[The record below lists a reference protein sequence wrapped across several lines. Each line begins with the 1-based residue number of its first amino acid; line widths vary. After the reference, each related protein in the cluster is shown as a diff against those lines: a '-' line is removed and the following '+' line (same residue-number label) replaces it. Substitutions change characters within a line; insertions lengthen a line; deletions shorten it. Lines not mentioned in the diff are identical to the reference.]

1 MSKIEYIGEHLWVGQ
16 IGHFAILLSFIA
28 ALFAAFSFYK
38 SQKAENS
45 GWLSMGRWGF
55 IVHALSLFAIITTLL
70 YAMYHKMY
78 EYSYVQRQV
87 SDELPIYYLFSS
99 FWQGQEG
106 SFILWMFWH
115 VILGLI
121 LIRTAHK
128 WEPFVLATLS
138 GIQAFLMSMLM
149 GIYIPFTE
157 NQKIGSN
164 PFALIRDTMDA
175 PIFANADYL
184 SLITGTGLNPL
195 LQNYWMVIH
204 PPVLFLGFASVTI
217 PFCFAIAGLTSKE
230 HKEWL
235 RPAMKWAS
243 FSGFIYGLG
252 ILMGAAWAYEALSFG
267 GYWAWDP
274 VENSSLVPWL
284 LVVAG
289 IHTHLIA
296 KSTGRAIG
304 STYIY
309 YGLAFLFV
317 LYSTFLTRSGI
328 LGDTSVHAFT
338 EMGLENQLILFMLTF
353 SALPI
358 YLYVKNRKSIPKI
371 EKEEAIYS
379 REFWMFIGSMVLLFS
394 GVLMT
399 VSTSLPV
406 FNKIMYFFDN
416 DYIGHV
422 ITDQMDHHNKYQLW
436 IGVFIGILSSLSLLL
451 RFREFNWDSY
461 RLKFFKSAAIIAGL
475 TAISTFVILPQLN
488 TTSWHQGVL
497 LFSGILAVITNIYHV
512 FLFGKGNQAQLASF
526 MSHFGFGLLILGI
539 LISGLNKRHIS
550 TNPFAQQGITADS
563 KLDKVVTLIKERKFF
578 LNDYWVTYESD
589 TLEGN
594 LRKFDIS
601 FANRDENNHTRDSFT
616 VRPSAIYSNDFR
628 KIEVW
633 NPSTKRYLHKDI
645 FTQVSGY
652 PAHLLD
658 IEVAHQLEDSL
669 DYIPYSL
676 KMNEPY
682 EHEDFT
688 LTLKGINYE
697 PNLSDGDSTSYD
709 MGIGL
714 NLEFI
719 SKKSAQSESYI
730 VEPALGLKNALVYQ
744 FPKSVDDLGIKIKVD
759 DQLFSSVFQE
769 EVNLEFES
777 IVMKE
782 GESREWNG
790 HTIEL
795 KGFDRTPSHRN
806 YSREEGDIALG
817 AILSVQKD
825 GISSELAPIF
835 VIRNSQQ
842 FSIKD
847 YAPVSDIHARFTSID
862 PNKGEMTFSIA
873 KGNSSLSEYP
883 IVIAEDVPRSDI
895 LVLEAQVFP
904 GINLVWS
911 GSLLMLFGFLVSL
924 LKQRRQKS

>member
-16 IGHFAILLSFIA
+16 IGHFAILLSFVA

-55 IVHALSLFAIITTLL
+55 LLHALSLFTIITTLL

-115 VILGLI
+115 VILGFI
-121 LIRTAHK
+121 LIRTSHK

-358 YLYVKNRKSIPKI
+358 YLYVKNRKTIPKI

-461 RLKFFKSAAIIAGL
+461 KLKFFKSAAIIAGL
-475 TAISTFVILPQLN
+475 TAISTFIILPQLN

-497 LFSGILAVITNIYHV
+497 LFSGILAVITNVYHV

-526 MSHFGFGLLILGI
+526 MSHFGFGLLILGV

-563 KLDKVVTLIKERKFF
+563 KLDKVVTLIKGRKFF

-601 FANRDENNHTRDSFT
+601 FANRDENNLTTDSFT

-676 KMNEPY
+676 KLNEPY

-697 PNLSDGDSTSYD
+697 PDLSDGDSTSYD

-719 SKKSAQSESYI
+719 SKKSAQSESYN

-782 GESREWNG
+782 GERREWNG
-790 HTIEL
+790 YTIEL

-847 YAPVSDIHARFTSID
+847 YAPVSDIHARFSGID

-873 KGNSSLSEYP
+873 KGNSSISEYP

-924 LKQRRQKS
+924 YKQRRQKS

>member
-1 MSKIEYIGEHLWVGQ
+1 MPKIEYIGEHLWVGQ
-16 IGHFAILLSFIA
+16 IGHFAILLSFVA

-38 SQKAENS
+38 AQKPENK

-55 IVHALSLFAIITTLL
+55 IIHAFGLFSIITTML
-70 YAMYHKMY
+70 YAMYHRMY
-78 EYSYVQRQV
+78 EYTYVQRQV
-87 SDELPIYYLFSS
+87 SDDLPIYYLFSS

-115 VILGLI
+115 VILGFI

-128 WEPFVLATLS
+128 WEPYVLATLS
-138 GIQAFLMSMLM
+138 GVQTFLMTMLL
-149 GIYIPFTE
+149 GIYIPFTD

-164 PFALIRDTMDA
+164 PFALIRDIMDA
-175 PIFANADYL
+175 PIFNNADYL
-184 SLITGTGLNPL
+184 SIITGTGLNPL

-217 PFCFAIAGLTSKE
+217 PFCFAIAGLSSKL
-230 HKEWL
+230 HNDWL
-235 RPAMKWAS
+235 RPAFKWAT

-284 LVVAG
+284 IGIAG

-296 KSTGRAIG
+296 RSTGRSIG

-309 YGLAFLFV
+309 YGLAFIFV
-317 LYSTFLTRSGI
+317 LYSTFLTRSGV
-328 LGDTSVHAFT
+328 LGDTSVHSFT

-353 SALPI
+353 TAIPI
-358 YLYVKNRKSIPKI
+358 YLYIKNRNSIPKV

-379 REFWMFIGSMVLLFS
+379 REFWMFIGAMVLLFS

-406 FNKIMYFFDN
+406 FNKIMLLFDS
-416 DYIGHV
+416 DYIGQV

-451 RFREFNWDSY
+451 RFKEFNWVSY
-461 RLKFFKSAAIIAGL
+461 KIKFLKSAGMILGLSAIA
-475 TAISTFVILPQLN
+475 TFAVLPNLE
-488 TTSWHQGVL
+488 TTNWSHGVL
-497 LFSGILAVITNIYHV
+497 LFSGFIAVITNLFHV
-512 FLFGKGNQAQLASF
+512 FLFGKNNQARLASF
-526 MSHFGFGLLILGI
+526 LSHFGFGILILGI
-539 LISGLNKRHIS
+539 LISGLNKKHIS

-601 FANRDENNHTRDSFT
+601 FAKKDENNNIIDSFK
-616 VRPSAIYSNDFR
+616 VRPNALYSNDFK
-628 KIEVW
+628 KIETW

-669 DYIPYSL
+669 NYVPYSL
-676 KMNEPY
+676 KIDEPF
-682 EHEDFT
+682 EHKDFT
-688 LTLKGINYE
+688 ITLKGVNYQ
-697 PNLSDGDSTSYD
+697 PILSENDSVKYD

-714 NLEFI
+714 RLEFLA
-719 SKKSAQSESYI
+719 KESAQNEIYRT
-730 VEPALGLKNALVYQ
+730 EPALGLKNALVYQ
-744 FPKSVDDLGIKIKVD
+744 FPKSIDDLGIKIKVD
-759 DQLFSSVFQE
+759 DQLFSDVFQDE
-769 EVNLEFES
+769 ANLEYES

-782 GESREWNG
+782 GEVITWKDYSITLN
-790 HTIEL
+790 
-795 KGFDRTPSHRN
+795 GFDRSPAHAN
-806 YSREEGDIALG
+806 YNKQEGDIALG
-817 AILSVQKD
+817 GNLSIRKGEIESD
-825 GISSELAPIF
+825 ITPIF
-835 VIRNSQQ
+835 IIRDSQQ

-847 YAPVSDIHARFTSID
+847 FGTNIGIHARFSSID
-862 PNKGEMTFSIA
+862 PNSGDMTFA
-873 KGNSSLSEYP
+873 LAEGNSTVVEYP
-883 IVIAEDVPRSDI
+883 IVIAEGVPRSDI

-904 GINLVWS
+904 GINLVWV
-911 GSLLMLFGFLVSL
+911 GCLMMLFGFLASL
-924 LKQRRQKS
+924 FKQKKLDF

>member
-358 YLYVKNRKSIPKI
+358 YLYVKNRKSIPKT

-451 RFREFNWDSY
+451 RFKEFNWDSY

-512 FLFGKGNQAQLASF
+512 FLFGKGNQAKLASF

-676 KMNEPY
+676 KMDEPY

-688 LTLKGINYE
+688 LTLKSINYE
-697 PNLSDGDSTSYD
+697 PDLSDGDSTSYD

-790 HTIEL
+790 YTIEL

-847 YAPVSDIHARFTSID
+847 YAPVSDIHARFSSID

-873 KGNSSLSEYP
+873 KGNSSISEYP

>member
-1 MSKIEYIGEHLWVGQ
+1 
-16 IGHFAILLSFIA
+16 
-28 ALFAAFSFYK
+28 
-38 SQKAENS
+38 
-45 GWLSMGRWGF
+45 
-55 IVHALSLFAIITTLL
+55 
-70 YAMYHKMY
+70 
-78 EYSYVQRQV
+78 
-87 SDELPIYYLFSS
+87 
-99 FWQGQEG
+99 
-106 SFILWMFWH
+106 
-115 VILGLI
+115 
-121 LIRTAHK
+121 
-128 WEPFVLATLS
+128 
-138 GIQAFLMSMLM
+138 
-149 GIYIPFTE
+149 
-157 NQKIGSN
+157 
-164 PFALIRDTMDA
+164 
-175 PIFANADYL
+175 
-184 SLITGTGLNPL
+184 
-195 LQNYWMVIH
+195 
-204 PPVLFLGFASVTI
+204 
-217 PFCFAIAGLTSKE
+217 
-230 HKEWL
+230 
-235 RPAMKWAS
+235 
-243 FSGFIYGLG
+243 
-252 ILMGAAWAYEALSFG
+252 
-267 GYWAWDP
+267 
-274 VENSSLVPWL
+274 
-284 LVVAG
+284 
-289 IHTHLIA
+289 
-296 KSTGRAIG
+296 
-304 STYIY
+304 
-309 YGLAFLFV
+309 
-317 LYSTFLTRSGI
+317 
-328 LGDTSVHAFT
+328 
-338 EMGLENQLILFMLTF
+338 MGLENQLILFMLTF